1 MTLLLK
7 QKQLITLMS
16 KVRMISVV
24 LIRNSQRK
32 RNAKEGSA
40 NQTVKQEK
48 RRIQLPWDQKLR
60 LMEIQKML
68 NLNKSQNQRESVLRE
83 SNLMLKGSQLVRS
96 QNGNQLIKSPH
107 LRSARGER
115 KTCREKAKA

>member
-16 KVRMISVV
+16 KVRMISLV

-48 RRIQLPWDQKLR
+48 RRIQLPRDQKLR

-83 SNLMLKGSQLVRS
+83 SNLMLKGRQLITS

-107 LRSARGER
+107 LKER
-115 KTCREKAKA
+115 QR

>member
-16 KVRMISVV
+16 KVRMISLV

-83 SNLMLKGSQLVRS
+83 SNLMLKGRQLIRS
-96 QNGNQLIKSPH
+96 QNGNQ
-107 LRSARGER
+107 RSEER
-115 KTCREKAKA
+115 RVGKEC